1 MSPKMDNTKNSDD
14 EYEIYPPSLSVEA
27 MRSSGYRDAAHAIA
41 ELVDNSIQAGLAVR
55 KKTDVHILCEV
66 EEGPVKERVVQR
78 IKEIGVYDNG
88 SGMTSNIMRLALSF
102 GNGTHLDGKTKG
114 MGKFGMGLPNSSIS
128 QGRRVDVY
136 SWQKSK
142 CFHTYLDLDEIKR
155 NKVRFVPNPQ
165 PVELPEKWAKMIS
178 EKLESHGT
186 LVVWSKL
193 DKLKWRTPRA
203 LFENSEL
210 IIGRMYRYFIAE
222 ERVSIKFAAYI
233 KNGKKMDLVG
243 SEMFVRPNDPLYL
256 MEGTTAPE
264 LPDKKPAFVFKHEE
278 TINVEMEGESYPI
291 KLRYSICRQEARD
304 SGGNSPFGKDA
315 AKNVGISVMREGREL
330 EMEKSFTD
338 KSDTRERW
346 WGCEVH
352 FGAELDE
359 IFGVDNT
366 KQSARNFKMMDVLE
380 DAKNEDMTENEYKE
394 HLKDSNDPRAV
405 IYTLSQRIEK
415 AKEDIF
421 IQVQRMGK
429 PRGEDDTL
437 GPSSAEARA
446 SEAVRKRR
454 AELGKTS
461 ESDQAQ
467 EAPEKERV
475 EELSQELA
483 TIGNVP
489 VEETREAAAK
499 IIQLKPDIKF
509 IFEKQAIP
517 GSAIFD
523 IRSKA
528 GVLIIVI
535 NAKHPA
541 SDHLFELLEQSKEED
556 KGSKIY
562 TAMKLMLMAWARLE
576 DEASAEARERYGD
589 IRQDWGRI
597 AREFIKMSE
606 H

>member
-1 MSPKMDNTKNSDD
+1 
-14 EYEIYPPSLSVEA
+14 
-27 MRSSGYRDAAHAIA
+27 
-41 ELVDNSIQAGLAVR
+41 
-55 KKTDVHILCEV
+55 
-66 EEGPVKERVVQR
+66 
-78 IKEIGVYDNG
+78 
-88 SGMTSNIMRLALSF
+88 
-102 GNGTHLDGKTKG
+102 
-114 MGKFGMGLPNSSIS
+114 
-128 QGRRVDVY
+128 
-136 SWQKSK
+136 
-142 CFHTYLDLDEIKR
+142 
-155 NKVRFVPNPQ
+155 
-165 PVELPEKWAKMIS
+165 
-178 EKLESHGT
+178 
-186 LVVWSKL
+186 
-193 DKLKWRTPRA
+193 
-203 LFENSEL
+203 
-210 IIGRMYRYFIAE
+210 
-222 ERVSIKFAAYI
+222 
-233 KNGKKMDLVG
+233 
-243 SEMFVRPNDPLYL
+243 
-256 MEGTTAPE
+256 
-264 LPDKKPAFVFKHEE
+264 
-278 TINVEMEGESYPI
+278 
-291 KLRYSICRQEARD
+291 
-304 SGGNSPFGKDA
+304 
-315 AKNVGISVMREGREL
+315 
-330 EMEKSFTD
+330 
-338 KSDTRERW
+338 
-346 WGCEVH
+346 
-352 FGAELDE
+352 
-359 IFGVDNT
+359 
-366 KQSARNFKMMDVLE
+366 
-380 DAKNEDMTENEYKE
+380 
-394 HLKDSNDPRAV
+394 
-405 IYTLSQRIEK
+405 
-415 AKEDIF
+415 
-421 IQVQRMGK
+421 MGK